1 MAPYDWAD
9 ILFIATTLTLSVGAI
24 SVLLFVI

>member
-9 ILFIATTLTLSVGAI
+9 ILFIATTLAVSVGGI
-24 SVLLFVI
+24 SVLLFAI